1 MADLPQADVIFIGG
15 SGKNLQEIIDQSA
28 TLLKKNGKII
38 VNAVTVETIY
48 NALTYLQAKHYKV
61 EAFSVGINRIN
72 NIGNYN
78 MFQAL
83 NQITIIVSEKM

>member
-1 MADLPQADVIFIGG
+1 M
-15 SGKNLQEIIDQSA
+15 
-28 TLLKKNGKII
+28 
-38 VNAVTVETIY
+38 ETIY

-72 NIGNYN
+72 NIGTYN